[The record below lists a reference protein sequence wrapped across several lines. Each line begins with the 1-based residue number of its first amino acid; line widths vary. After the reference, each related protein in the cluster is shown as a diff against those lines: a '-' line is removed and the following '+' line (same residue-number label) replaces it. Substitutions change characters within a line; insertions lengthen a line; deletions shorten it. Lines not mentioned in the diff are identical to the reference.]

1 MATLAQ
7 VRAALAETLGT
18 ISAGDV
24 KAPKVFDRRPT
35 QINTNVAVYIAEFTG
50 RRETQ
55 SGGDL
60 LTLPVVA
67 VCGTLDNDAA
77 WDIADRFV
85 DGDLSIVDHIDNNPS
100 LGRDDLH
107 ASISGDW
114 SEVAVTI
121 GGIELMC
128 IQFTVTVRH

>member
-7 VRAALAETLGT
+7 VRAALAETLGN

-24 KAPKVFDRRPT
+24 KALSVFDRRPT
-35 QINTNVAVYIAEFTG
+35 QINTNVAVYLAEFSG

-55 SGGDL
+55 DGGDL

-77 WDIADRFV
+77 WDNADRFV
-85 DGDLSIVDHIDNNPS
+85 GGDLSIIDHIDANPS
-100 LGRDDLH
+100 LGRDDVH
-107 ASISGDW
+107 AGISGEW
-114 SEVAVTI
+114 TEVAVNI
-121 GGIELMC
+121 GGIDLLGV
-128 IQFTVTVRH
+128 QFTVVVQY